1 MANAM
6 LVVWGKGIM
15 GKKITQLCY
24 SFKEREGCVRISFAF
39 WRLGQWKKGREET
52 NIQRYRLPVR
62 DTDMFSRAWQKHWKK
77 SR

>member
-24 SFKEREGCVRISFAF
+24 IFKEREGCVRVPFAF
-39 WRLGQWKKGREET
+39 WRIGQWRKEEEEAT
-52 NIQRYRLPVR
+52 IQRSRLTVR
-62 DTDMFSRAWQKHWKK
+62 DADVFNRACPKHWKK
-77 SR
+77 NP